1 MLGLYATNILNYISL
16 AIMNN
21 YYLFYSLIIFI
32 ESYFLMIILVLN
44 KYHHLYNFHC
54 FLINVFI
61 IISVLS

>member
-1 MLGLYATNILNYISL
+1 MLLIFLNYISL

-21 YYLFYSLIIFI
+21 YNLIYFFSLIIFI

-54 FLINVFI
+54 FLINVII